1 MAKFV
6 ALVVERQGDLIAI
19 EIIDELTKQIF
30 LSDASYESV
39 GMKNIS
45 KFL

>member
-30 LSDASYESV
+30 LSDVSYESV